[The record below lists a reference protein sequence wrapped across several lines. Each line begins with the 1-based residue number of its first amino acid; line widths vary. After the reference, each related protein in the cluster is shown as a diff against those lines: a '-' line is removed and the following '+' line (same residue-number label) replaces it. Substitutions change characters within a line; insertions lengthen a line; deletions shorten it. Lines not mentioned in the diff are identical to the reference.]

1 MTQVFSVQTTGTQ
14 VAEGQ
19 LFTVLPLLLWMPE

>member
-19 LFTVLPLLLWMPE
+19 LCAALLLLLWMPE